1 MALEFRMFSWK
12 PGLANLADPWDSAKV
27 LSAAS

>member
-12 PGLANLADPWDSAKV
+12 PGLDNWADPWDSAKV